1 MVVRAEEIQS
11 FTLLGPRVTEAAE
24 AVEFIVAHFRDP
36 CAATWTRLCRI
47 GRRNAGIVE
56 MLVRQQRLVMT
67 RLAAV
72 LNEGPS
78 GHLVTPRRGPGE
90 L

>member
-1 MVVRAEEIQS
+1 MVVRGEEIQFS
-11 FTLLGPRVTEAAE
+11 TLLGPRVAEAAE

-36 CAATWTRLCRI
+36 CAATRTRLCRI
-47 GRRNAGIVE
+47 ARRDAGIVE
-56 MLVRQQRLVMT
+56 MLGSQQRLVMT
-67 RLAAV
+67 RLAAA